1 MSDREFLVSDR
12 EFLVSERKLVLKPD
26 NQHILLLQLFVAII
40 GWLGVHVSNDYYIL
54 TK

>member
-1 MSDREFLVSDR
+1 MSDREFLVSD
-12 EFLVSERKLVLKPD
+12 RKLVLKPD
-26 NQHILLLQLFVAII
+26 NQHILPLQLFVAIT